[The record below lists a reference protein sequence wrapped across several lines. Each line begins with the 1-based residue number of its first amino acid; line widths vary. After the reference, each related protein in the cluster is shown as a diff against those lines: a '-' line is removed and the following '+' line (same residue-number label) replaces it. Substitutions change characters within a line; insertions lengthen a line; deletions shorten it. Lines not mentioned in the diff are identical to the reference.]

1 MMNTPTTPATATTG
15 VRGTTHGSAIST
27 EEIKARIEAMFADD
41 HPDQHHQAR

>member
-1 MMNTPTTPATATTG
+1 MNTPTTPATTTHTG
-15 VRGTTHGSAIST
+15 VRGTTHHTAIST